1 MKNKSNIN
9 KKNKLMIQGR
19 GQEVQINKINK
30 NHK

>member
-19 GQEVQINKINK
+19 GQEVQIKKINK